1 MLYRA
6 IITITSLLAADTI
19 PSVSY
24 EKINGTAIRV
34 RWTYNGSYV
43 SGYIITITA
52 ISVNI
57 VKEIN
62 NNTMTSYVVNG
73 IIFERD
79 YTIEV
84 RGYFTLVGAAGTTT
98 ARLSGM

>member
-1 MLYRA
+1 MYKA
-6 IITITSLLAADTI
+6 IITTTSLLAADNI

-52 ISVNI
+52 IGVNI

-62 NNTMTSYVVNG
+62 NNTVTSYVVEG
-73 IIFERD
+73 IIPERD

-84 RGYFTLVGAAGTTT
+84 RRYFTLVGAAGTTT
-98 ARLSGM
+98 ARLSDM

>member
-1 MLYRA
+1 MYRA
-6 IITITSLLAADTI
+6 IITTTSLLAADNI

-24 EKINGTAIRV
+24 EEINATAIRV

-52 ISVNI
+52 IGVNI
-57 VKEIN
+57 VKKIN
-62 NNTMTSYVVNG
+62 NNTVTSYVVEG
-73 IIFERD
+73 IIPERD